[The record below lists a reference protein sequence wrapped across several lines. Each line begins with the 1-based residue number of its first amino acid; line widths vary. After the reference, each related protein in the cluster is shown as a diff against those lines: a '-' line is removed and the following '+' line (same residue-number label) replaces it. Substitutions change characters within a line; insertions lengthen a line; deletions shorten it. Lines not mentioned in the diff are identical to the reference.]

1 MSKYELC
8 SIISNIYE
16 LNIKVKEFDTER
28 VDKSLSTIY
37 ELYNNIPELKEQ
49 IKEMRDFSFL

>member
-1 MSKYELC
+1 VDDENPLDMNAGFC
-8 SIISNIYE
+8 DD
-16 LNIKVKEFDTER
+16 DTTLR
-28 VDKSLSTIY
+28 RLRARLFIY